1 MTLRADL
8 RLAVR
13 GLRRAPLFA
22 AVAILSLGLGIGAN
36 AAIFTLLD
44 QLLLRRL
51 DVTNPDQLVMVYQDA
66 NNMGSNSGSRM
77 NSYPLYQDLQKRA
90 EPFADALCRRI
101 GAASVSVGQQTERV
115 QAELVS
121 GNYFTMLGVKPA
133 AGRVFSPDQDDQV
146 VSGHPVVVLSY
157 PYWVSRFAK
166 DPAAVG
172 QVIRVN
178 DTPMTIV
185 GVSEESFLGLDPSRA
200 PQLRVPIKMQ
210 PEMMR
215 ESAGWL
221 KMDDRRAKWVQVFAR
236 LKPGYTLESAQAP
249 LQGLYTQIRTDE
261 MTLPA
266 AKDWSAYAREGF
278 MKGKIVLTSAAGG
291 YSPLRNDVS
300 TALVVLMC
308 MVGLVLLIA
317 CANVANLLI
326 ARGFMRQKEV
336 ALRLSLGAS
345 RGQLVTQFLM
355 ESLLLAGLGAIVGL
369 ALAFWLTQGLLAFVP
384 VEGTPLLLSARPD
397 WRVLAFTGV
406 LSMATAVVFGLLPA
420 LGASRPDPWRTLKE
434 AMTTIAGSGGSLVL
448 RKGLV
453 AAQVALSFLL
463 LFGAGLF
470 VRSLQNLKTTDAGL
484 AIDNLVAFQ
493 VAPILSGYDTPRGV
507 QFYNGLLERL
517 RADPSIESAGVAS
530 MALLAGNEW
539 DSSISVEGH
548 TPQDGEDMQGF
559 MNQVTPGY
567 FKTMKIKLLEGRDFT
582 PADAVPEPHVA
593 IVNEKLAKHY
603 FPGVS
608 AVGKRIGMG
617 GRPGT
622 PLNVEI
628 IGVVAD
634 SLYEGPREG
643 VRRQVFWPGPGGAGS
658 AVIYMRTRTASTAS
672 YEVARRKVAELD
684 ATMPVYGVKTVESQ
698 LDETLLTDRLVAT
711 LSAGFGL
718 LATFLA
724 AIGLYGVMAFVVARR
739 RKELGIRIAL
749 GASAGSVQW
758 MVIREVL
765 LLLGIGLLVGVPAA
779 LGLGGYLSSQLYGL
793 QPRDPVVAVT
803 MVALLAT
810 ASILAGFIPALRA
823 SRIDP
828 IGALRH
834 E

>member
-1 MTLRADL
+1 
-8 RLAVR
+8 
-13 GLRRAPLFA
+13 
-22 AVAILSLGLGIGAN
+22 
-36 AAIFTLLD
+36 
-44 QLLLRRL
+44 
-51 DVTNPDQLVMVYQDA
+51 
-66 NNMGSNSGSRM
+66 MGSNSGARM
-77 NSYPLYQDLQKRA
+77 NSYPIFQDLQKRA
-90 EPFADALCRRI
+90 EPFADALCRRLV
-101 GAASVSVGQQTERV
+101 AASVSIGQQTERV
-115 QAELVS
+115 QAEIVS

-133 AGRVFSPDQDDQV
+133 VGRVFSPDQDDQLL
-146 VSGHPVVVLSY
+146 SGHPVVVLSY
-157 PYWVSRFAK
+157 PYWVARFAK
-166 DPAAVG
+166 NPAVVG

-215 ESAGWL
+215 ESGGWL

-249 LQGLYTQIRTDE
+249 LQGLYAQIRTEE

-266 AKDWSAYAREGF
+266 AKDWSAYLREQF

-308 MVGLVLLIA
+308 MVGLVLLIS

-355 ESLLLAGLGAIVGL
+355 ESLVLASLGAVVGL
-369 ALAFWLTQGLLAFVP
+369 ALAFWLTQGLLTFVP
-384 VEGTPLLLSARPD
+384 IEGTPLLLSARPD
-397 WRVLAFTGV
+397 WRVLAFTGG
-406 LSMATAVVFGLLPA
+406 LSVATAVVFGLLPA

-484 AIDNLVAFQ
+484 AMDNLVSFQ
-493 VAPILSGYDTPRGV
+493 VAPMLNGYDNPRGL
-507 QFYNGLLERL
+507 QFYNGLLDRL
-517 RADPSIESAGVAS
+517 RADGSVESAAVAS
-530 MALLAGNEW
+530 MPLLAGYEW

-548 TPQDGEDMQGF
+548 TPQDGEDMQGY
-559 MNQVTPGY
+559 MNAVSPGY

-582 PADAVPEPHVA
+582 PADATDESRVA
-593 IVNEKLAKHY
+593 IVNEKFAKHY

-608 AVGKRIGMG
+608 AVGKRIGQG
-617 GRPGT
+617 NRPGT
-622 PLNVEI
+622 KLTVEI

-672 YEVARRKVAELD
+672 YELARRKVAELD

-765 LLLGIGLLVGVPAA
+765 LLLGIGLIVGVPAA

-793 QPRDPVVAVT
+793 QPRDPVIAVT

>member
-1 MTLRADL
+1 MTWPSDL
-8 RLAVR
+8 RLALR

-22 AVAILSLGLGIGAN
+22 AVAIASLALGIGAN

-51 DVTNPDQLVMVYQDA
+51 EVANPGQLVMVYQDA
-66 NNMGSNSGSRM
+66 SNMGSNSGARM
-77 NSYPLYQDLQKRA
+77 NSYPLFQDLQKRA
-90 EPFADALCRRI
+90 EPFADVLCRRLV
-101 GAASVSVGQQTERV
+101 AASVSVGQQTERV
-115 QAELVS
+115 SAEIVS
-121 GNYFTMLGVKPA
+121 GNYFTMLGAKPA
-133 AGRVFSPDQDDQV
+133 AGRLFSPDQDDQLL
-146 VSGHPVVVLSY
+146 SGHPVVVLSY
-157 PYWVSRFAK
+157 PYWVARFASN
-166 DPAAVG
+166 PAVVG

-185 GVSEESFLGLDPSRA
+185 GVSEASFLGLDPSRA

-210 PEMMR
+210 PAMMR

-236 LKPGYTLESAQAP
+236 LKPGYTIESAQAP
-249 LQGLYTQIRTDE
+249 LQGLYTQIRQDE

-266 AKDWSAYAREGF
+266 AKEWSAYAREQF

-326 ARGFMRQKEV
+326 ARGFLRQKEV

-345 RGQLVTQFLM
+345 RGQLVTQFLI
-355 ESLLLAGLGAIVGL
+355 ESLVLSLLGAVAGL
-369 ALAFWLTQGLLAFVP
+369 ALAVWLTRALLAFVP
-384 VEGTPLLLSARPD
+384 TESAPLLLNAHPN
-397 WRVLAFTGV
+397 WRVLAFTGA
-406 LSMATAVVFGLLPA
+406 LSVVTAVVFGLLPA

-484 AIDNLVAFQ
+484 GMDNLVSFQ
-493 VAPILSGYDTPRGV
+493 VAPVLNGYDDPRGV
-507 QFYNGLLERL
+507 HFYNTLLERL
-517 RADPSIESAGVAS
+517 RADPSVESAAVAT

-548 TPQDGEDMQGF
+548 RPQDGEDMQGY

-567 FKTMKIKLLEGRDFT
+567 FKTMKIPLLEGRDFT
-582 PADAVPEPHVA
+582 EADVAAEPHVA

-628 IGVVAD
+628 VGVVAD

-643 VRRQVFWPGPGGAGS
+643 VRRQVFWPGPAGAGS
-658 AVIYMRTRTASTAS
+658 AVIYMRARTASTAS
-672 YEVARRKVAELD
+672 YDVARRTVAELD

-698 LDETLLTDRLVAT
+698 LDETLLTDRLVAA

-724 AIGLYGVMAFVVARR
+724 ALGLYGVMASVVARR

-765 LLLGIGLLVGVPAA
+765 LLLVIGLVVGVPAA
-779 LGLGGYLSSQLYGL
+779 LGLGGYLGSQLYGL
-793 QPRDPVVAVT
+793 QPRDPAIAVT

-810 ASILAGFIPALRA
+810 ASIAAGFIPARRA
-823 SRIDP
+823 SRTDP

-834 E
+834 D

>member
-1 MTLRADL
+1 MLRSDL
-8 RLAVR
+8 RLALR

-22 AVAILSLGLGIGAN
+22 AVAILSLALGIGAN
-36 AAIFTLLD
+36 AAIFSLLD

-51 DVTNPDQLVMVYQDA
+51 AVAAPDELVMFYQDA
-66 NNMGSNSGSRM
+66 ANMGSNSGSRM
-77 NSYPLYQDLQKRA
+77 NSYPLFQDLQKRG
-90 EPFADALCRRI
+90 EPFADVLCRRLV
-101 GAASVSVGQQTERV
+101 AASVSIGQQTERV
-115 QAELVS
+115 QAEIVS

-133 AGRVFSPDQDDQV
+133 VGRVFSPDQDDQLLN
-146 VSGHPVVVLSY
+146 GHPVVVLSY
-157 PYWVSRFAK
+157 PYWVARFAK
-166 DPAAVG
+166 NPAAVG

-185 GVSEESFLGLDPSRA
+185 GVSEESFNGLDPSRA

-210 PEMMR
+210 PAMMR

-221 KMDDRRAKWVQVFAR
+221 KMDDRRARWVQVFAR
-236 LKPGYTLESAQAP
+236 LKPGYTLESAKAP
-249 LQGLYTQIRTDE
+249 LQGLYTQIRADE

-308 MVGLVLLIA
+308 MVGLVLLIS

-345 RGQLVTQFLM
+345 RGQLVTQFLI
-355 ESLLLAGLGAIVGL
+355 ESLLLASLGAVLGL

-384 VEGTPLLLSARPD
+384 IEGTPLLLSARPD
-397 WRVLAFTGV
+397 WRVLGFTGG
-406 LSMATAVVFGLLPA
+406 LSVATAVVFGLLPA

-453 AAQVALSFLL
+453 AAQIALSFLL

-484 AIDNLVAFQ
+484 ALDNLVSFQ
-493 VAPILSGYDTPRGV
+493 VAPILNGYDTPRGL

-517 RADPSIESAGVAS
+517 RADPSIESAASAS

-559 MNQVTPGY
+559 MNVVSPGY
-567 FKTMKIKLLEGRDFT
+567 FKSMKIKLLEGRDFT
-582 PADAVPEPHVA
+582 AADPTIEPRVA

-603 FPGVS
+603 FPGAS
-608 AVGKRIGMG
+608 AVGKRIGLG

-628 IGVVAD
+628 VGVVAD

-658 AVIYMRTRTASTAS
+658 SVIYMRTRTSSTAS

-684 ATMPVYGVKTVESQ
+684 PTMPVYGVKTVESQ

-749 GASAGSVQW
+749 GASPGSVQW

-765 LLLGIGLLVGVPAA
+765 LLLGIGLVVGVPAA

-793 QPRDPVVAVT
+793 QPRDPVIAVT